1 MPKKIQPFFI
11 VLAIISGGYA
21 ATSAVLG
28 VVIAYQRAGLSET
41 INVLDDPEK
50 FWGVVLM
57 YAAIAFVSAILG
69 VKSYFHPRIQE
80 FLNFGMKTKLSRVQ
94 VIFILS
100 FAFAV
105 FMSITLMSG
114 VLANA

>member
-1 MPKKIQPFFI
+1 MPKRIQPFFI